1 MSDKPV
7 VGSIVFNPAP
17 DAAGPSISM
26 HTQTV
31 MMSYGV
37 QTPQTLRDHLDKL
50 ERELAETKAREERL
64 TACLK
69 KANDQAEHFERNW
82 YLRGHEIERL
92 RTHIQEAADR
102 AQESLDLCIEDKQ
115 QPMTIESFRNR
126 RDWHLAALQQK
137 GDTNADA

>member
-1 MSDKPV
+1 MSPTFSQLV
-7 VGSIVFNPAP
+7 NSE
-17 DAAGPSISM
+17 AAAWGLVKA
-26 HTQTV
+26 HKQTIA
-31 MMSYGV
+31 
-37 QTPQTLRDHLDKL
+37 TL